1 MGDSFVAQLN
11 NGAPMNPNNGVMS
24 DLFSQYERVIIE
36 SIITSFGLDFLVPD
50 THGGDVDTIHNVRQI
65 GKDPQMTY
73 KNSKNE
79 AAYLNRGAYDTAK
92 YHGDSRFKNIK
103 AEAKSNFREQGTWI
117 TDAYTGEK
125 IAPVNKGL
133 PTGKQAQLDHTISAK
148 EIHDDPGRVLAGLS
162 GTDLANN
169 PKNLNFTNAALNNNM
184 KDKSIPEYIEWC
196 EKNPDKVNWNGKKGE
211 PLPEEVKQNLMKEY
225 KKAKKDYERQLTIS
239 YYTSPGFAKDV
250 TKAAGK
256 IGITMGIRQTLG
268 FVFMEIWF
276 AVKKEFQEIRQSAK
290 MGCAAICEAIANGLK
305 KGIESAKDKYKEM
318 LAKFKE
324 GFLAGALSSITTTIC
339 NIFFTTAK
347 NIIRII
353 RQCWA
358 SLVQALKIL
367 FLNPDNL
374 PLGERIRAVA
384 KVLATGASVVVG
396 TIVTD
401 AVQKTPLGTMPVIGD
416 IVSTFCGVF
425 VTGIMSCTLL
435 FFLDRNKLVNKLVNL
450 LNNITT
456 VDKTV
461 KYFQDQAEY
470 FERYAAELMQIEL
483 DKFKKEIA
491 EFRSISLQLEKAGS
505 QEEINQIL
513 KNTYERLHIKL
524 PWEGDFGA
532 FMSDRNNRL
541 VFE

>member
-1 MGDSFVAQLN
+1 MGSSFIAQLD
-11 NGAPMNPNNGVMS
+11 NGASMQPNSSVML

-50 THGGDVDTIHNVRQI
+50 THGGDVDTIHNVREI

-79 AAYLNRGAYDTAK
+79 AAYQNRGAYDTAK
-92 YHGDSRFKNIK
+92 YHGDSRFKETK
-103 AEAKSNFREQGTWI
+103 AAAKRNFREKGEWI
-117 TDAYTGEK
+117 TDAYTGGNV
-125 IAPVNKGL
+125 APVNKGL
-133 PTGKQAQLDHTISAK
+133 PAEKQAQLDHTISAK

-162 GTDLANN
+162 GADLANT
-169 PKNLNFTNAALNNNM
+169 PDNLNYTNAALNNNM

-211 PLPEEVKQNLMKEY
+211 PLPEEVKQNLMKKY
-225 KKAKKDYERQLTIS
+225 KKAKKEYEKRLAVA
-239 YYTSPGFAKDV
+239 YYTSPGFAGDV
-250 TKAAGK
+250 AKAAGK
-256 IGITMGIRQTLG
+256 IGISMGIRQALG

-276 AVKKEFQEIRQSAK
+276 EVKKEFQKIRQSAE
-290 MGCAAICEAIANGLK
+290 MGCEAICKAVGNGIKNGL
-305 KGIESAKDKYKEM
+305 ESAKIKYKEI
-318 LAKFKE
+318 LAKLKE

-384 KVLATGASVVVG
+384 KILATGASVVLG
-396 TIVTD
+396 TIVTE
-401 AVQKTPLGTMPVIGD
+401 AVKKTPLGVAPVIGD

-435 FFLDRNKLVNKLVNL
+435 FFLDRNEQINKLVNL
-450 LNNITT
+450 LNNISTI
-456 VDKTV
+456 DKTV
-461 KYFQDQAEY
+461 KYFQEQSEY
-470 FERYAAELMQIEL
+470 FERYAAELMQIDL
-483 DKFKKEIA
+483 DKFRKETA
-491 EFRSISLQLEKAGS
+491 EFSFVSKQLEKAGS
-505 QEEINQIL
+505 EEEINHIL
-513 KNTYERLHIKL
+513 KDIYVRLHIKL
-524 PWEGDFGA
+524 PWAGDFGT
-532 FMSDRNNRL
+532 FMSNKNNRL

>member
-1 MGDSFVAQLN
+1 
-11 NGAPMNPNNGVMS
+11 
-24 DLFSQYERVIIE
+24 
-36 SIITSFGLDFLVPD
+36 
-50 THGGDVDTIHNVRQI
+50 
-65 GKDPQMTY
+65 
-73 KNSKNE
+73 
-79 AAYLNRGAYDTAK
+79 
-92 YHGDSRFKNIK
+92 
-103 AEAKSNFREQGTWI
+103 
-117 TDAYTGEK
+117 
-125 IAPVNKGL
+125 
-133 PTGKQAQLDHTISAK
+133 
-148 EIHDDPGRVLAGLS
+148 
-162 GTDLANN
+162 
-169 PKNLNFTNAALNNNM
+169 
-184 KDKSIPEYIEWC
+184 
-196 EKNPDKVNWNGKKGE
+196 
-211 PLPEEVKQNLMKEY
+211 MKEY

-470 FERYAAELMQIEL
+470 FERYAAELMQIDL